1 MPTQFALLQLA
12 DRDIF
17 DPLRP
22 RCQHNH
28 DHVVRDLKALRKH
41 ELTCPDNPNR
51 LSSSAGSASSG
62 HLALL
67 ATERHHDQRSL
78 NGLRNNLSFSSVDSL
93 HAEPDANIDVSDIS
107 SESEASHSDDESDE
121 CSSDS
126 DFDCE
131 SESDD
136 FDSEDDEEDDH
147 QDNEDHMDCPHE
159 KH

>member
-1 MPTQFALLQLA
+1 MSTQFASLQLA
-12 DRDIF
+12 DGDIF

-22 RCQHNH
+22 RCQYNHN
-28 DHVVRDLKALRKH
+28 HVVRDLKALRKH

-51 LSSSAGSASSG
+51 LSSSAESAASG
-62 HLALL
+62 HLASV

-121 CSSDS
+121 CSSES
-126 DFDCE
+126 DCDCE
-131 SESDD
+131 SESDG
-136 FDSEDDEEDDH
+136 FDSDEEDDH
-147 QDNEDHMDCPHE
+147 QDNEDHMDCYHE
-159 KH
+159 EQ